1 MEGGASAEETIKRLI
16 ESDQQELR
24 QVSVVDRE
32 GRAAAFT
39 GKKCLAWAGHIVE
52 DGYTGQGNILQ

>member
-16 ESDQQELR
+16 ESDEQQDLR
-24 QVSVVDRE
+24 QVDVVDRE

-39 GKKCLAWAGHIVE
+39 GKKMPCLGWT
-52 DGYTGQGNILQ
+52 YC